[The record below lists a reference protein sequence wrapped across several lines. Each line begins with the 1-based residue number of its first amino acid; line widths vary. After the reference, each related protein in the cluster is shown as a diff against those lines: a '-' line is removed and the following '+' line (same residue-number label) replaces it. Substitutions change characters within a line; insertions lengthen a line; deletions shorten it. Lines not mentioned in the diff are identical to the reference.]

1 VPTDSTRPPFRFG
14 VSMRVAA
21 SPDAW
26 AATCRRAES
35 LGYSTVLVPDHLGTL
50 APFPLLIAAADAT
63 ERLRVGT
70 FVLNNDFH
78 NPWLL
83 AREVATTDLLTGGRL
98 ELGIGAGHMKAEYD
112 TAGIRFEPGPA
123 RVARL
128 AESVGIVSRLLAD
141 EEHHP
146 HPMQRPRPP
155 LLIGGNSDG
164 ILRLAAAE
172 ADILGLTGLVQ
183 ARGEPPGSFRLA
195 APAATDE
202 RIRFF
207 RACAGQRAGS
217 VEVNALVQRVIVTA
231 DRRGEAE
238 RTVAEELPYLSG
250 DELLETPFV
259 MLGTVEQLVDQ
270 MHERRERFGITYVVV
285 FEPSMEALAPVV
297 ERLSGR

>member
-21 SPDAW
+21 SPDDW
-26 AATCRRAES
+26 AAKCRRAES

-50 APFPLLIAAADAT
+50 APFPPLIAAADAT

-98 ELGIGAGHMKAEYD
+98 ELGIGAGHMRAEYD

-141 EEHHP
+141 ERHRP
-146 HPMQRPRPP
+146 HPVQRPRPP
-155 LLIGGNSDG
+155 LLIGGNSDA

-183 ARGEPPGSFRLA
+183 TRGEPPGSFRLA

-207 RACAGQRAGS
+207 RACAGRRAAS

-238 RTVAEELPYLSG
+238 GALAEELPYLSG